1 MKHIAIKLMAA
12 FLACNVVSSCIE
24 EVDPQS
30 NIITGGQASDAPG
43 AFDNFVDAIT
53 SNLVG
58 QFLYR
63 PNSTNV
69 TDAGYPCFFLERD
82 ALGQDIAVVGKNNHY
97 DSWYTV
103 SERLGPGY
111 AVCQMPWTYYSKWIK
126 NCNIVVGLA
135 GDNPDPSRRIGAG
148 IAHAMR
154 RRQKHYLWLQKRQH
168 KQKRITT
175 HVKATKICGLSSS
188 QT

>member
-82 ALGQDIAVVGKNNHY
+82 ALGQDIAVVGK
-97 DSWYTV
+97 T
-103 SERLGPGY
+103 
-111 AVCQMPWTYYSKWIK
+111 T
-126 NCNIVVGLA
+126 
-135 GDNPDPSRRIGAG
+135 
-148 IAHAMR
+148 
-154 RRQKHYLWLQKRQH
+154 
-168 KQKRITT
+168 ITT
-175 HVKATKICGLSSS
+175 RGIPLARD
-188 QT
+188 